1 MFYSNCFMEAIKH
14 KLKDWKH
21 VKITYI
27 PPRYNE
33 VFCPHFLWSD
43 GENDYDFGVERHI
56 RWWEIIWFKGEI
68 RKRKLGWNQRWKAYR
83 IAKKRRRAEYKE
95 FFPERSDD
103 HD

>member
-1 MFYSNCFMEAIKH
+1 MMFYSNCLLEAVKH

-43 GENDYDFGVERHI
+43 GVNDYDFGVERHI
-56 RWWEIIWFKGEI
+56 RWWEIFWFKGEI

-83 IAKKRRRAEYKE
+83 IAKKMRKAEYKE
-95 FFPERSDD
+95 FFPERSDGE
-103 HD
+103 